1 MSIQLSIIVP
11 VYQVE
16 DYIRQCLDSVF
27 KQLPEGVE
35 VIVVD
40 DGSPDDSIGIIRR
53 EYRSWLERGVLH
65 ILEQAN
71 AGPGAARN
79 AGLQRASG
87 RYIGFLDS
95 DDVMLEGY
103 FDELMD
109 RIKMAVADIFE
120 FGYKRFTVL
129 DDISREPYR
138 SLYPISG
145 LKKLSQVRERV
156 FASSRWFPSLR
167 IYRRKYF
174 EAFRFPE
181 RVHYEDTMTIPFVYL
196 QDLFVQFIDK
206 PLLGYR
212 ERPGSITSRH
222 THLQLQQLYAFY
234 RTISVTET
242 NPALKILKIR
252 LARTLAYFYRE
263 LEADDF
269 PMSAVLQDMRAIELD
284 RKARKALEW
293 SDWVMYALPGLYM
306 RINAWRVKQSALRE
320 KAVLLESSGRSPHS
334 NLDAGTVASFGDEWT
349 RMHQGQLS
357 EAEKTAIFQDYFSI
371 FPFKHLPDTASG
383 FDMGCGSGRWA
394 SLVAPRVAHLCC
406 IDPSAEALQVAR
418 KNLSAFSNVE
428 FLQESVDRV
437 KRPSEGYDFGYSLGV
452 LHHVPDTAAAIASC
466 AGLLK
471 SGAPFLLYLY
481 YALDNKPGW
490 YKAVW
495 KCSELFRALV
505 NRMPP
510 SLKALTS
517 DMIAVSVYWPLA
529 RCAGVAHR
537 TGLNVDSF
545 PLSYYRDKS
554 FYTMRTDARDR
565 FGTPLEQRFSR
576 VDIQRMLEA
585 AGFGNIRFSEGRPYW
600 VALAFKA

>member
-1 MSIQLSIIVP
+1 MSVHLSIIVP
-11 VYQVE
+11 VYRVE
-16 DYIRQCLDSVF
+16 AYIRQCLDSVF

-35 VIVVD
+35 VIIVD

-53 EYRSWLERGVLH
+53 EYRPWLERGVLH

-79 AGLQRASG
+79 AGLARANG

-109 RIKMAVADIFE
+109 RIRMGVADVFE
-120 FGYKRFTVL
+120 FGFKRFSVL
-129 DDISREPYR
+129 EDISREPYR
-138 SLYPISG
+138 RLYPLAG
-145 LKKLSQVRERV
+145 LKKLAQVREQV

-167 IYRRKYF
+167 IYRRKYL

-181 RVHYEDTMTIPFVYL
+181 QVHYEDTMTIPFVYL
-196 QDLFVQFIDK
+196 QDMFVQFIDK

-222 THLQLQQLYAFY
+222 THQQLRQLYAFY
-234 RTISVTET
+234 QTISVTEA
-242 NPALKILKIR
+242 NAAMRILKIR

-263 LEADDF
+263 LQAEDF
-269 PMSAVLQDMRAIELD
+269 PMSAVLADMHDIKLD
-284 RKARKALEW
+284 KQARKTLEW
-293 SDWVMYALPGLYM
+293 SDWVMYAAPHLYM
-306 RINAWRVKQSALRE
+306 RINAWRVKSAGPGV
-320 KAVLLESSGRSPHS
+320 ADGIVPSG

-349 RMHQGQLS
+349 RMDQGQLS
-357 EAEKTAIFQDYFSI
+357 ETEKAAIFQDYFAI
-371 FPFKHLPDTASG
+371 FPFKDLPDTASG

-394 SLVAPRVAHLCC
+394 SLVAPRVARLCC
-406 IDPSAEALQVAR
+406 IDPSPEALQVAR
-418 KNLSAFSNVE
+418 KNLGAFGNVE
-428 FLQESVDRV
+428 FLQDSVDRV
-437 KRPSEGYDFGYSLGV
+437 KRPADGYDFGYSLGV

-471 SGAPFLLYLY
+471 PGAPFLLYLY

-490 YKAVW
+490 YKSVW
-495 KCSELFRALV
+495 KSSELFRALV
-505 NRMPP
+505 NRMP
-510 SLKALTS
+510 SALKALTS
-517 DMIAVSVYWPLA
+517 DLIAVLVYWPLA
-529 RCAGVAHR
+529 RSARILHR
-537 TGLNVDSF
+537 SGFDTDSF
-545 PLSYYRDKS
+545 PLAYYRDKS

-576 VDIQRMLEA
+576 AEINQMLES
-585 AGFGNIRFSEGRPYW
+585 AGFENIRFSAGRPYW
-600 VALAFKA
+600 VALAYKA